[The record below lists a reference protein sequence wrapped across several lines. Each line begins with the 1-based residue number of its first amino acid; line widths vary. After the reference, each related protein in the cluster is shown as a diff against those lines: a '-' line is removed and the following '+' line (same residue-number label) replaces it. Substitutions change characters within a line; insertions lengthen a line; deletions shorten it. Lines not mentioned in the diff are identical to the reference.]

1 MNDSSKATGVVAA
14 FDGSAES
21 AAALRWAAKEAQLHK
36 DLLTIV
42 TIVPRDFYYIQD
54 SELQNRVY
62 RWQHAHASQTLKE
75 AEKVVESNSGDAA
88 APRRH
93 TGLMFGKPA
102 PTLIDLSKDARLIV
116 VGRRGL
122 GKVDRAIAGS
132 VSSSVV
138 RHAHCPV
145 AVVPAGSEPWSPLPV
160 LVGIDDS
167 SACATAIELAFEEA
181 SRRNVPLV
189 AVHVWFDVGYPV
201 PEFNWH
207 AEKHYAHEILDKH
220 LAPWL
225 HRYPHVK
232 LTRRAAEGQPGKWLA
247 QHSPQAQLVVVGSH
261 GRGGF
266 AGMLLGSVSR
276 VVIECSKSP
285 VLVARS
291 S

>member
-1 MNDSSKATGVVAA
+1 MSNSSKALGLVAA

-21 AAALRWAAKEAQLHK
+21 VAALGWAVKDAQLHR
-36 DLLTIV
+36 DLLTV
-42 TIVPRDFYYIQD
+42 VSVVPRDFYYIQNP
-54 SELQNRVY
+54 ELQNRVY
-62 RWQHAHASQTLKE
+62 EWQHAHASQALKD
-75 AEKVVESNSGDAA
+75 AEQVVESSAVGDAA
-88 APRRH
+88 PKCH
-93 TGLMFGKPA
+93 TDLMFGKPV
-102 PTLIDLSKDARLIV
+102 PTLVDLSKDARLIV

-145 AVVPAGSEPWSPLPV
+145 AIVPADSKPWSPLPV

-167 SACATAIELAFEEA
+167 PSCATAIELAFDEA

-207 AEKHYAHEILDKH
+207 AERQYAREILDKN
-220 LAPWL
+220 LAPWIP
-225 HRYPHVK
+225 RYPHVE

-247 QHSPQAQLVVVGSH
+247 EHSTQAQLVVVGSH

-276 VVIECSKSP
+276 VVVERSKSP